1 MIDGTKCVSDWMI
14 HRHGPSTA
22 SCDHTQFS
30 VWWKF
35 GSKFGQRTTCS
46 RLMWRPSVIDWWDN
60 AWYWRDYVRHSSRFI
75 LPETI
80 EMYSCKVRQLWSID
94 VFQPG
99 VNVKLNVIFYL
110 LWTATSCWWWG
121 APATSSELFSESGL
135 NSTVREQGSTSI
147 FQKHLRRRE
156 QMSRETTIY
165 RRPSTVDPE
174 RHSAW
179 STEPARRFVVGSH
192 EVHEAPCPL

>member
-1 MIDGTKCVSDWMI
+1 
-14 HRHGPSTA
+14 
-22 SCDHTQFS
+22 
-30 VWWKF
+30 
-35 GSKFGQRTTCS
+35 
-46 RLMWRPSVIDWWDN
+46 MWRPSVIDWWDN

-174 RHSAW
+174 RHWDW
-179 STEPARRFVVGSH
+179 STEPARRFVVGSLPDTTTRSCE
-192 EVHEAPCPL
+192 EVARRFYGRRRYQACLEAFRRLCPSELPPEREKAVFDN